1 MKITVLR
8 KKNNVSFKMND
19 GSTLRTVKWDELGF
33 YQSVYTKKGTVRKNS
48 PDLKAARILLKL
60 SKKQL

>member
-19 GSTLRTVKWDELGF
+19 GSTLCTVKWDELGF

-48 PDLKAARILLKL
+48 PEVKAARILLKL
-60 SKKQL
+60 KRKQL

>member
-1 MKITVLR
+1 MKTTVLR

-19 GSTLRTVKWDELGF
+19 GSTVQTVKWDELGF

-48 PDLKAARILLKL
+48 PEVTAARILLKL
-60 SKKQL
+60 

>member
-1 MKITVLR
+1 
-8 KKNNVSFKMND
+8 MND
-19 GSTLRTVKWDELGF
+19 GSRVRTVKWDELGF

-48 PDLKAARILLKL
+48 PELKAARILLKL